1 MSLLKPQICL
11 KKAVPGLSGRVNDIL
26 VSVDR
31 DDLPSVL
38 VFFGGDVQDLTEVM
52 MGQRDNKRYVC
63 WSLESVAMLLAVTMP
78 NHQVSEEYVVQY
90 NRA

>member
-1 MSLLKPQICL
+1 MSIFKPQICL

-26 VSVDR
+26 VSEGR

-52 MGQRDNKRYVC
+52 MAHRDNKRFVS
-63 WSLESVAMLLAVTMP
+63 WSLESVAMLLADAMP
-78 NHQVSEEYVVQY
+78 KHQVSE
-90 NRA
+90 